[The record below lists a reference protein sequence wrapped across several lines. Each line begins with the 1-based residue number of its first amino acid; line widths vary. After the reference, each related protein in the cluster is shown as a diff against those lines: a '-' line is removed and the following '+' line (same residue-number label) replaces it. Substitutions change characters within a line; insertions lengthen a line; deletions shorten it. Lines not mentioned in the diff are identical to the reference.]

1 MALMGKVALITG
13 AAQGLG
19 KAFSEALLKRGA
31 RVAMLDMKPEEGERT
46 GQEMAEKFGLENS
59 RFIQCDVTAGEQ
71 LDGAFDKASSHF
83 GGLDLVVNNAG
94 ILNEVQWERCL
105 AVNLEAVIRGT
116 FTGLNHMSTRNGG
129 RGGHII
135 NVASIAGLL
144 SSIPAAPVYTA
155 SKHGV
160 VAASRCMGH
169 AMHYKRHGVRV
180 NVICPSFTDT
190 DIVKVTEDSMGKDFW
205 MVPKTYE
212 KLGGLLP
219 VSTVV
224 DGFLQLVEDETRNG
238 AVMRVTLAKGIDF
251 KKYREDMF

>member
-1 MALMGKVALITG
+1 MVLVGKVALITG

-31 RVAMLDMKPEEGERT
+31 RVAMLDMKRDEGQKT
-46 GQEMAEKFGLENS
+46 GQEMADKFGPEKS
-59 RFIQCDVTAGEQ
+59 TFIQCDVTAKEQ
-71 LDGAFDKASSHF
+71 LDGAFDAASSQF

-105 AVNLEAVIRGT
+105 AVNLEAVTRGT
-116 FTGLNHMSTRNGG
+116 YNGLSHMSTQNGG

-144 SSIPAAPVYTA
+144 SSIPAAPMYAA

-160 VAASRCMGH
+160 VALSRCLGH

-180 NVICPSFTDT
+180 NALCPSFTDT
-190 DIVKVTEDSMGKDFW
+190 DIINVTEDSMGKDYW
-205 MVPKTYE
+205 MVPKTFE

-224 DGFLQLVEDETRNG
+224 EGFLQLVEDDTQNG
-238 AVMRVTLAKGIDF
+238 AVMRVTLAKGIDY
-251 KKYREDMF
+251 KQYREDL